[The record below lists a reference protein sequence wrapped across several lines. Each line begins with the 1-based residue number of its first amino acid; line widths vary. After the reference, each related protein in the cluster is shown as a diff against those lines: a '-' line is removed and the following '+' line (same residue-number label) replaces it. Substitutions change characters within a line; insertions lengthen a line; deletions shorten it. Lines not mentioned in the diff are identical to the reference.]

1 MNTSTMHWHR
11 TTSDH
16 LPLSFF
22 FSKKGGGLRPCI
34 DHWTLNSHTKKFSY
48 PLPLV
53 PSSLEHLRNAT
64 IFTKLDLRNAYN
76 LIRIISGDKLK
87 TAFISLSGHYEYLV
101 MPIGLVNAPAIF
113 QSFMNKIFRDLLNH
127 FLIIY
132 IDDILIY
139 LSNPTEHTLH
149 ITQVLVDWEGYGP
162 EEQSWVPRDDILDPA
177 LLRDFHE
184 QHPNRPA
191 PRPQGRPRHFDW
203 SAGANLRE
211 GGTVTIATSS
221 PVPPPA
227 PTPSI

>member
-16 LPLSFF
+16 LPLPFF

-48 PLPLV
+48 PLALV

-64 IFTKLDLRNAYN
+64 IFTKLELRNAYN

-101 MPIGLVNAPAIF
+101 MPIGLVNALAIF

-177 LLRDFHE
+177 LLRDFVLKAVLVTWIGPLE
-184 QHPNRPA
+184 RTLERGVLLQSQHHRRSHPLHQRPPN
-191 PRPQGRPRHFDW
+191 
-203 SAGANLRE
+203 
-211 GGTVTIATSS
+211 SS
-221 PVPPPA
+221 PR
-227 PTPSI
+227 TFTGL